1 MANKLPGLTS
11 HHVLPGPPAPSVV
24 APHLNLVLSLSLPIV
39 TPPSNSPHNR
49 LEALDRNLAFSYT
62 TAKHLPITIMKTLIL
77 VSPIPNPSR
86 LPSYQV
92 AINSHTSH
100 PAAVAIIHPQDL
112 SLPSHMSPFQKKGAV
127 PAMAAI

>member
-1 MANKLPGLTS
+1 MS

-24 APHLNLVLSLSLPIV
+24 VPPLKMVLSPSLPFA

-49 LEALDRNLAFSYT
+49 LEALDRNLALFYK
-62 TAKHLPITIMKTLIL
+62 TAKHLPITITKTLIL
-77 VSPIPNPSR
+77 VLPIPSPSR

-112 SLPSHMSPFQKKGAV
+112 SLPSHMSPFQKKGTV
-127 PAMAAI
+127 QVMVAI